1 MRNLN
6 NPIKNNSRML
16 LRKLAEM
23 MKIIIKKE
31 ARKEDLRAKGSQ
43 NISPKEVKRV
53 SKKAKA
59 TKEDDF

>member
-1 MRNLN
+1 M
-6 NPIKNNSRML
+6 
-16 LRKLAEM
+16 
-23 MKIIIKKE
+23 IIITKE

-53 SKKAKA
+53 SKKAKT

>member
-1 MRNLN
+1 
-6 NPIKNNSRML
+6 ML
-16 LRKLAEM
+16 LRKLAETM
-23 MKIIIKKE
+23 MIIIKKE

-53 SKKAKA
+53 SKKAKT